1 MSSPELRNGVLVI
14 RSRSLAFFAF
24 LLIAALYIVG
34 IVSHGV
40 VRHIVQTAPVWPTA
54 VLGMRRSVWSKWTAL
69 PCFFFWLLLMGLI
82 WLFLLGWAHIVSG
95 SFTTIEIAMTLVVGV
110 CSVAGLVLAV
120 RMKTEIRAGSALAV
134 FLGILILQLLAFRI
148 SLLPA
153 VAHDS
158 WR

>member
-1 MSSPELRNGVLVI
+1 MSSPELRTDVSAI
-14 RSRSLAFFAF
+14 KSRSLAFFA
-24 LLIAALYIVG
+24 LSLIVALYIVG

-54 VLGMRRSVWSKWTAL
+54 VLGMRRSAWSKWTAL
-69 PCFFFWLLLMGLI
+69 PCFFFWLFLMGLI
-82 WLFLLGWAHIVSG
+82 WLFLLGWAQIVSG
-95 SFTTIEIAMTLVVGV
+95 SFTTVEIAMTLVVGF

-120 RMKTEIRAGSALAV
+120 KIKTGVQAPGALAV

-153 VAHDS
+153 IAHDS